1 MLFVLKLNQIA
12 CKKKS
17 KINKAAKRTRIMHM
31 QYWFLAL
38 SSKAEKT
45 TSPHPSP

>member
-17 KINKAAKRTRIMHM
+17 KINKAAKT
-31 QYWFLAL
+31 YTNNTDAVLVFSFVLE
-38 SSKAEKT
+38 S
-45 TSPHPSP
+45 